1 MLIGQYARV
10 PTEDDLVAV
19 TPENPVGS
27 LGGREAIRVRA
38 EDLNRAH
45 ERVHLTHAG
54 RPKLEAEW
62 RVAAQAFRA
71 AEATFWHAVD
81 SVASRIPAGDS
92 SAIDEALDFLEVDP
106 WCFRSGYA
114 KELLL
119 RRMGGRTLSPTQV
132 ARLAGIG
139 RSWVDGPPRREF
151 RDLCRVATRQ
161 VPELRSWALTR
172 LGAGEARERL
182 HALWLFTAFPL
193 TDLTDAEITLVQRSL
208 VEFVGGDRE
217 RWRHGEWLEYVAR
230 AVVTDDW
237 QEQLQR
243 AGLDADP
250 PGFTELI
257 LLASLPRL
265 SLTTNRRQRLHD
277 LILSEAERPTD
288 SLRFEFE
295 SLARLS
301 ADEELLAKAEELMQ
315 HTDATVAMHAWWI
328 KRQVLIAQGRY
339 DLPRSS

>member
-1 MLIGQYARV
+1 MRCSGSPRRVLIGQYARV
-10 PTEDDLVAV
+10 PSEDDLVAA
-19 TPENPVGS
+19 TPVNPVGS
-27 LGGREAIRVRA
+27 PGDAKRFAYGRMISTVLTNVCTSRTPDAPRWKLSGWSQLKRFVPPRRRFGTLSIRLLRGSVLAIP
-38 EDLNRAH
+38 
-45 ERVHLTHAG
+45 
-54 RPKLEAEW
+54 RPSTRPWTSSKW
-62 RVAAQAFRA
+62 I
-71 AEATFWHAVD
+71 HG
-81 SVASRIPAGDS
+81 AS
-92 SAIDEALDFLEVDP
+92 
-106 WCFRSGYA
+106 RSGYA

-243 AGLDADP
+243 SGLDADH
-250 PGFTELI
+250 PG
-257 LLASLPRL
+257 
-265 SLTTNRRQRLHD
+265 
-277 LILSEAERPTD
+277 
-288 SLRFEFE
+288 
-295 SLARLS
+295 
-301 ADEELLAKAEELMQ
+301 
-315 HTDATVAMHAWWI
+315 
-328 KRQVLIAQGRY
+328 
-339 DLPRSS
+339 